1 MSTDADPDVIDRLA
15 ERAPLLD
22 RCADRFAERRP
33 FSGRLIGV
41 SAPLTP
47 HTGRFLEVLATGGAT
62 VLVAGEAGST
72 HADVV
77 AALRRRAEITPVT
90 AVEDEVE
97 TPSEESTADEADAPS
112 EEAALET
119 ARHEVIAAE
128 PDLIADDGANLLVPL
143 CRDFPDVAADVS
155 GACEQTTG
163 GITRLR
169 RLAEREPIPF
179 PVYDV
184 NGAPM
189 KQRFD
194 NVHGTAESSI
204 AAITSLTN
212 AMIAGSTAAVI
223 GYGHCGRGI
232 ARKLRSLGART
243 TVTEIDPRKA
253 LEAIADGHD
262 VQPAAEAVAD
272 AAFVIAATGRANVI
286 GREQLTAMADGAVL
300 ASIGSE
306 TEIDRDVLSELAADR
321 TRIEPGVERIA
332 FADGRTIRLLT
343 GGRVVNLSA
352 PGSAGNPVD
361 VMDATFALMARGLEA
376 IVDGEPTGTGLEPIP
391 EALDRAVAREK
402 LATMDVTIDGDGTD
416 DRIEP

>member
-22 RCADRFAERRP
+22 RCAERFAERQP
-33 FSGRLIGV
+33 FSDRLIGV

-47 HTGRFLEVLATGGAT
+47 HTGRFLEVLAAGDAT

-77 AALRRRAEITPVT
+77 AALRRRPGVTPITVSGGAAT
-90 AVEDEVE
+90 AGDGEA
-97 TPSEESTADEADAPS
+97 TADEAAS
-112 EEAALET
+112 LER
-119 ARHEVIAAE
+119 ARREVISAE

-143 CRDFPDVAADVS
+143 CREFPDVAEDVA

-163 GITRLR
+163 GTTRLR
-169 RLAEREPIPF
+169 RLVRPDAEGKSVRIPF

-204 AAITSLTN
+204 AAIANLTN

-243 TVTEIDPRKA
+243 TVAEIDPRKA
-253 LEAIADGHD
+253 LEAMADGHD
-262 VQPAAEAVAD
+262 VRPAAEAVAD
-272 AAFVIAATGRANVI
+272 ATFVIAATGRANVI
-286 GREQLTAMADGAVL
+286 GREQLAAMADGAVL

-306 TEIDRDVLSELAADR
+306 TEIDRDALDALAADR
-321 TRIEPGVERIA
+321 TRIEPGVERIK

-343 GGRVVNLSA
+343 EGRVVNLAA
-352 PGSAGNPVD
+352 PGSAGNPVG

-376 IVDGEPTGTGLEPIP
+376 IVDGEPTGTGLEPFP
-391 EALDRAVAREK
+391 EAIDRAVAREK
-402 LATMDVTIDGDGTD
+402 LAAMDARIDDGSGV
-416 DRIEP
+416 

>member
-1 MSTDADPDVIDRLA
+1 MNADADPDVIDRLA
-15 ERAPLLD
+15 ERAPLLE
-22 RCADRFAERRP
+22 RCAERFAERHP
-33 FSGRLIGV
+33 FSDRVVGV

-47 HTGRFLEVLATGGAT
+47 HTGRFLEVLATGDAT

-77 AALRRRAEITPVT
+77 AALRRRPGITPLT
-90 AVEDEVE
+90 ASGDG
-97 TPSEESTADEADAPS
+97 EAT
-112 EEAALET
+112 LET
-119 ARHEVIAAE
+119 AREEVIAAE

-169 RLAEREPIPF
+169 RLGRSDAGNGPVPIPF

-184 NGAPM
+184 NGTPM
-189 KQRFD
+189 KRRFD

-204 AAITSLTN
+204 AAIASLTN

-243 TVTEIDPRKA
+243 TVAEIDPRKA
-253 LEAIADGHD
+253 LEALADGHD
-262 VQPAAEAVAD
+262 VRPATEAVAD
-272 AAFVIAATGRANVI
+272 AAFVIAATGRTDVI
-286 GREQLTAMADGAVL
+286 GREQLAAIDDGAIL

-306 TEIDRDVLSELAADR
+306 TEIDRDALAEVAVDR

-343 GGRVVNLSA
+343 EGRVVNLSA
-352 PGSAGNPVD
+352 PSGAGNPVD

-376 IVDGEPTGTGLEPIP
+376 IVDGEPTGTGVEPLP
-391 EALDRAVAREK
+391 EAIDRAVAREK
-402 LATMDVTIDGDGTD
+402 LAAMNVAVD
-416 DRIEP
+416 DE